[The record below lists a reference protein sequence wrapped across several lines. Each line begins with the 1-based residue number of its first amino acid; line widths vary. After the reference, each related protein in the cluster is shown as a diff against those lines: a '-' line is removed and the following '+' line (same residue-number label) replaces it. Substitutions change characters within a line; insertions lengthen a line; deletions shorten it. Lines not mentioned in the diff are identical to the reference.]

1 MIEYKFSKDGIK
13 AFYDDTCTE
22 CFEALDNGTIDEMY
36 IEVKMG
42 NQFIKVPMYA
52 DCFEI
57 IMAALKECDE
67 VLTEDLT
74 EILKED

>member
-1 MIEYKFSKDGIK
+1 MIEYKFSKDGVK
-13 AFYDDTCTE
+13 AMCHDTYLECLEKLADD
-22 CFEALDNGTIDEMY
+22 TIDEMH

-42 NQFIKVPMYA
+42 NQFIKIPMYA
-52 DCFEI
+52 DCLEI
-57 IMAALKECDE
+57 ITAALKECEE